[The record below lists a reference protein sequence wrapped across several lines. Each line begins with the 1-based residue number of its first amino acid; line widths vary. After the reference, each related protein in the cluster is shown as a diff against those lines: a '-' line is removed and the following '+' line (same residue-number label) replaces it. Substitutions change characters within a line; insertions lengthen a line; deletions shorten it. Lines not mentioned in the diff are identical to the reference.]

1 MVDKIQQPDSLA
13 TLNLPEDVAK
23 RYSEVSQDLAIARR
37 KLARRVSDYLDD
49 RMMYFGTVHPSEY
62 RLFDAAMEYIQH
74 VGSQG
79 IKSGLSSNG
88 SSLPLAQDHPERV
101 FADIVLALNIDQD
114 VVDLPISRLE
124 TAAKRL
130 VRAAE
135 VQDAILEE
143 ATERDAD

>member
-1 MVDKIQQPDSLA
+1 MVDNLSQPDFLA
-13 TLNLPEDVAK
+13 TQNLPEDVAK

-88 SSLPLAQDHPERV
+88 SSLPLAYDHPERV
-101 FADIVLALNIDQD
+101 FADIVLTLNIDQD